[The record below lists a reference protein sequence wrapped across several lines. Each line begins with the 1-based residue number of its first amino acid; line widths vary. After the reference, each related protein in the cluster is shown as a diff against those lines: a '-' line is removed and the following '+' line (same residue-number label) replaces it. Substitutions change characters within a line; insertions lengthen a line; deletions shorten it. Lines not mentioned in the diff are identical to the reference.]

1 MGAMQMN
8 TYFTVWHYGASII
21 ISLLLIIAII
31 ATLRQR
37 NISAKISIIITYT
50 IVAFGLLFLSILVID
65 TYTKKVTLSNLEDHR
80 FYATEEIIFTGTV
93 RNTGNYPIG
102 EVSVEIKI
110 VNKDS
115 AAKEGEPAYQSNAF
129 AELIGDKGLKEKR
142 SFFTVTEVVATDL
155 KPGQRKDFR
164 IAMPH
169 PSHFKGYTDYV
180 RVFGN

>member
-1 MGAMQMN
+1 MN
-8 TYFTVWHYGASII
+8 TYFTFWHYGATVII
-21 ISLLLIIAII
+21 LLL
-31 ATLRQR
+31 LLV
-37 NISAKISIIITYT
+37 SIIITLRQNNLSSKGSIVFVYLL
-50 IVAFGLLFLSILVID
+50 VAFGILFTAILVID
-65 TYTKKVTLSNLEDHR
+65 NYTKKVTLSNLEDHR

-93 RNTGNYPIG
+93 RNTGDYPVG

-115 AAKEGEPAYQSNAF
+115 AAKAGEPAYQSNAF
-129 AELIGDKGLKEKR
+129 AELIGDKGLKDKR
-142 SFFTVTEVVATDL
+142 SFLTVTEVVATNL

-169 PSHFKGYTDYV
+169 PSHFKGYSHYV